1 MNKRQRKKN
10 KKKQFMFAV
19 SFVSSYKGLKKI
31 NRSYHQ
37 FVISD
42 KRKSAKDDSIIDKFN
57 SIGCT
62 SFSFATMSP
71 EEIEFVF
78 KKAANKSV
86 F

>member
-1 MNKRQRKKN
+1 
-10 KKKQFMFAV
+10 MFTV
-19 SFVSSYKGLKKI
+19 SFVSSYKELKKI

-42 KRKSAKDDSIIDKFN
+42 KRKSAKNDRIFDKFN

-71 EEIEFVF
+71 EEVETIFQ
-78 KKAANKSV
+78 KAANISV

>member
-1 MNKRQRKKN
+1 MNKHQRKKN
-10 KKKQFMFAV
+10 KKKQFMFTV
-19 SFVSSYKGLKKI
+19 SFVSSYKELKKI

-42 KRKSAKDDSIIDKFN
+42 KRKSAKNDSIIDKIN

-62 SFSFATMSP
+62 SFSFATISP

>member
-19 SFVSSYKGLKKI
+19 SFVSSYRELKKI

-37 FVISD
+37 FVISN
-42 KRKSAKDDSIIDKFN
+42 KRKSVKDDSIIDKFN
-57 SIGCT
+57 SFGCT

-71 EEIEFVF
+71 EEIEVVF
-78 KKAANKSV
+78 AKAVNKSV

>member
-10 KKKQFMFAV
+10 KKKQFMFTV
-19 SFVSSYKGLKKI
+19 SFVSSYKELKKI

-42 KRKSAKDDSIIDKFN
+42 KRKSANNDSIIDEFN

-71 EEIEFVF
+71 EEVEFVF
-78 KKAANKSV
+78 KDIARNPIS
-86 F
+86 